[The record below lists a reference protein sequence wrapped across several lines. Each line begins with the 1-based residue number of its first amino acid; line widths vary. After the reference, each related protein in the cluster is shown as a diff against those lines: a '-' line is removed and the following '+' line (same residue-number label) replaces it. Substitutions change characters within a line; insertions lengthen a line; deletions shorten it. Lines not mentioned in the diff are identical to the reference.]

1 MQSTAH
7 KRYLIAL
14 RAGRRLSVIATDR
27 RLRPVKY
34 EEAEPALHAALASY
48 VSAWEVYVENST
60 TEFVQKLQASLTTE
74 GSAVATI
81 LLAEASMAK
90 SKFNTP
96 NYENSRDLFLR
107 FTGVDTY
114 PVMASHRLAL
124 SGPQTRDR
132 LNEILKVRHS
142 FAHGAPIP
150 AYAWLKRYGTT
161 NRLTKTAVQMVETL
175 ITDLVRQVD
184 AALER
189 QLQQVFHLSGW

>member
-1 MQSTAH
+1 MYSTAY

-60 TEFVQKLQASLTTE
+60 TEFVQKLQTNLASE

-81 LLAEASMAK
+81 LLAEAIAAK

-96 NYENSRDLFLR
+96 NYENSRDLVLR

-114 PVMASHRLAL
+114 PVMASNRLTL
-124 SGPQTRDR
+124 TGPQTRDR

-150 AYAWLKRYGTT
+150 AYAWLQRYGTT
-161 NRLTKTAVQMVETL
+161 NRLTKTAVQMVEAL
-175 ITDLVRQVD
+175 LTDLVRNVD
-184 AALER
+184 IALEQ
-189 QLQQVFHLSGW
+189 QLKRVFRLSGW